1 MRKECRKEEKKGEL
15 WVLSKEKEVER
26 EDRKKERERDRE
38 IDEVYNDRN

>member
-26 EDRKKERERDRE
+26 EDRKKERKREGERDRE
-38 IDEVYNDRN
+38 IDEV